1 MFAALEAR
9 ARALKQQVF
18 VLWIASRDPR
28 TPWTAK
34 LLAACVVAYAFSP
47 IDLIPDF
54 IPVLGQLD
62 DLVLVPL
69 GFLLVLRLV
78 PEAVLADARER
89 AEAVAREG
97 RPTNWVAGALVVAL
111 WVLGAA
117 WLGRVVYGW
126 LAA

>member
-18 VLWIASRDPR
+18 VLWLASRDPR